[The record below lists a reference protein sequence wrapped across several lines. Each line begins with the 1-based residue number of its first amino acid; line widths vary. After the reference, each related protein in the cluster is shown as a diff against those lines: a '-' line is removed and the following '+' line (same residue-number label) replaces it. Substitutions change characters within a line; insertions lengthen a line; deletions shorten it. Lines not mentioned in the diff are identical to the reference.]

1 MTPLTIALSVRLL
14 LWYVVRKAYVRFT
27 KKCLTSWGGD
37 QVVMDL
43 GFALSHR
50 IAFRL
55 SDVLGEVYS
64 YSHFALSLTVENT
77 LTIKRILFLAPQA
90 KNCEVVDRRIKLVM
104 TWTELHD
111 ACVHQELSLVIQ
123 LAKLHADQANEVDD
137 HGLTPLHLLIVG
149 SPSVD
154 AVKELLQAFPMAASQ
169 RDVHGDTPLHLAA
182 GCPDM
187 TEEIVKLLLDAY
199 PPAVSLK
206 NREGLM
212 PLHMACRYANQ
223 NENSIKILIAAFPD
237 ALRVNI
243 KVRIQLFPVL
253 V

>member
-37 QVVMDL
+37 QVMDL

-90 KNCEVVDRRIKLVM
+90 K
-104 TWTELHD
+104 
-111 ACVHQELSLVIQ
+111 
-123 LAKLHADQANEVDD
+123 
-137 HGLTPLHLLIVG
+137 
-149 SPSVD
+149 
-154 AVKELLQAFPMAASQ
+154 
-169 RDVHGDTPLHLAA
+169 
-182 GCPDM
+182 
-187 TEEIVKLLLDAY
+187 IVKLWTG
-199 PPAVSLK
+199 
-206 NREGLM
+206 E
-212 PLHMACRYANQ
+212 
-223 NENSIKILIAAFPD
+223 
-237 ALRVNI
+237 
-243 KVRIQLFPVL
+243 
-253 V
+253 